1 MPFTSFADRT
11 MARPIAVGIPR
22 REVRGMG
29 EHAEE
34 ECRDCQNYAH
44 VPIVFLLSY
53 PKFIYKDLPTCRA
66 SLQS

>member
-34 ECRDCQNYAH
+34 ECKDCQNYAH
-44 VPIVFLLSY
+44 NWVNLVP
-53 PKFIYKDLPTCRA
+53 
-66 SLQS
+66 SLKHSI

>member
-29 EHAEE
+29 DDDKE
-34 ECRDCQNYAH
+34 ECKYC
-44 VPIVFLLSY
+44 
-53 PKFIYKDLPTCRA
+53 
-66 SLQS
+66 